1 MKSYH
6 EELYKTDTILVLENV
21 KKENTSVDCTPPG
34 LMLNQE
40 KSNSAKVTNGLEP
53 KPFLE

>member
-6 EELYKTDTILVLENV
+6 EALYKTDTIVVLKNV
-21 KKENTSVDCTPPG
+21 KKENISIDCTPPG

-40 KSNSAKVTNGLEP
+40 KSLSAKVTNGLEP
-53 KPFLE
+53 KPLLE